1 MDSVCKGIKL
11 FTGNTMLFAFVF
23 LNVYSLYSQS
33 TVYENNDF
41 QGYKI
46 GLIASPNGIGPFYR
60 NFYNHGSKI
69 AKVFDIGLT
78 GIKSVKEKSVL
89 NQRMANATP
98 YIYGKVNRLYALRP
112 MLGLQK
118 MLSERISKNGIG
130 INGFACMGPTFGFLK
145 PVFVDVETIDP
156 NIPNSYIV
164 VSKRYDPS
172 SIPNESIS
180 GYSSFNKGLSQT
192 KMVLGLS
199 MKVGVEFN
207 WGLYSSG
214 FKSLEMGFMLDAMP
228 SRPEIMAITKNK
240 LIYSSFYISFALG
253 EIN

>member
-1 MDSVCKGIKL
+1 MVSVCKGIKL
-11 FTGNTMLFAFVF
+11 FTGNAMLPAFLF
-23 LNVYSLYSQS
+23 LNFCNLYSQS
-33 TVYENNDF
+33 IVYENNDF

-46 GLIASPNGIGPFYR
+46 GIMASPNGIGPFYR
-60 NFYNHGSKI
+60 NFYNHDSKF

-78 GIKSVKEKSVL
+78 GIKSIKEKSVL

-112 MLGLQK
+112 MFGLQK
-118 MLSERISKNGIG
+118 LLSERISKNGIG

-145 PVFVDVETIDP
+145 PVYVDVETVDP
-156 NIPNSYIV
+156 NIPNSFIV
-164 VSKRYDPS
+164 LSKRYDPS
-172 SIPNESIS
+172 VIPNESIS
-180 GYSSFNKGLSQT
+180 GYSSFNKGLSHT
-192 KMVLGLS
+192 KMVLGISL
-199 MKVGVEFN
+199 KVGVEFN

-214 FKSLEMGFMLDAMP
+214 YKSLEMGFMADIMP
-228 SRPEIMAITKNK
+228 SRPEIMAISKNK